1 MGVADTSPPP
11 SYTKRLSG
19 VPAEFV
25 KQHLVG
31 SPTGGKV
38 FADSVDG
45 VKPDIIPV
53 KCDIVLKGFCLS
65 ASLLPS
71 LRAGYKVCYSH
82 F

>member
-1 MGVADTSPPP
+1 MGKIDASPPSSS

-31 SPTGGKV
+31 SPTGAKL

-45 VKPDIIPV
+45 AKQEIIPV
-53 KCDIVLKGFCLS
+53 KCDIILKGFKKDIEPKIRSFYEILN
-65 ASLLPS
+65 
-71 LRAGYKVCYSH
+71 
-82 F
+82 